1 MFQSQAYHLVK
12 SDTQSE
18 TPGTRTGMKIPTVL
32 VPLSGLFN
40 LNLNLNLNRRATPNP
55 GSGDGGGDPL
65 LNVSTTLRIP
75 PCQPGYAEYLDPY
88 LASLSIE
95 LDNFP
100 IWTGETL
107 GEVNNF
113 TVQLLQNLAER
124 TGRGVW
130 IRVGGKSKSR

>member
-1 MFQSQAYHLVK
+1 
-12 SDTQSE
+12 
-18 TPGTRTGMKIPTVL
+18 MKLSPVL
-32 VPLSGLFN
+32 VPLSGLFD
-40 LNLNLNLNRRATPNP
+40 RRATPP
-55 GSGDGGGDPL
+55 PTATAASGGDPL

-75 PCQPGYAEYLDPY
+75 PCQPRYAEYLDPH

-100 IWTGETL
+100 VWTGETL

-113 TVQLLQNLAER
+113 TFQLLENLAER

-130 IRVGGKSKSR
+130 IRVGGESLDPNRGRGMPKM